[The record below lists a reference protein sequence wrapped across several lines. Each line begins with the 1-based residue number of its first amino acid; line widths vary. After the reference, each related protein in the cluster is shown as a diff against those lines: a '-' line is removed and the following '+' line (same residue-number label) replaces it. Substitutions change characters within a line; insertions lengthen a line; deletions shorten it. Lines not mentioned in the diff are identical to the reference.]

1 MSSLATVTATR
12 RPKWQYPQP
21 APPTPRILH
30 FPRRPRTRRRP
41 SKSVPAKPS
50 SGFDGRGKLEALFDQ
65 ERAFLKDGF
74 PVVSMDRG
82 EGRSERVEER
92 EIVGVGNAAA
102 EEKWRFQAEMLR
114 AECNLLRMEREITNK
129 KLEKMKVRMERT
141 LKSAVQALVSGKNKV
156 YEGKDMEMVLEDE
169 INDLAKK
176 LERLRRG
183 SRNKQIVIR
192 KCSNFDKRAS
202 LLQRKLEKIDGNSGE
217 LIATETKGACGDHE
231 SFISS
236 GKFNVEVLRRKME
249 DLSKGTLLEKM
260 REECRSMLSITATS
274 SVVSS
279 ATSSAASSKIRTEHP
294 DSSMPTHLPNLDS
307 TSQERNQ
314 CSGHCKAIIRRI
326 TEQVKAE
333 KDQWS
338 QMQEMLN
345 QVREEMEELQVSR
358 EFWKD
363 QALESE
369 SQIRSLQSSVRT
381 FLHKLRR
388 IRKENSIAV
397 PISNPDILNSI
408 SAIFK
413 KKKYSNILPI
423 SNLTILNS
431 ISSIMR
437 KNITSQNTCTQEKL
451 HYLSVCDEL
460 MIHNSASGRLK
471 NGNIRRLRMKAKQ
484 RRSRD
489 RRRRDKD
496 MDKLRHQ
503 MKWRSMC

>member
-74 PVVSMDRG
+74 PVVLMDRG

-92 EIVGVGNAAA
+92 EIVGVASAAA

-183 SRNKQIVIR
+183 SRNKQIVVR

-217 LIATETKGACGDHE
+217 LIATETKDACGDHE

-236 GKFNVEVLRRKME
+236 GKFNNVQVEVLRRKME

-369 SQIRSLQSSVRT
+369 SQIRSLQSSVEEWKHKVIAHESKTKEVERSKKKGQGRHGQASPPDEMEKHVLICRVKEKNPNLLHARDVRSRRREISIDEQQLQQQQQQKIHSHIKAFEKSQRLPFRDIT
-381 FLHKLRR
+381 NNYLHK
-388 IRKENSIAV
+388 
-397 PISNPDILNSI
+397 
-408 SAIFK
+408 
-413 KKKYSNILPI
+413 
-423 SNLTILNS
+423 
-431 ISSIMR
+431 
-437 KNITSQNTCTQEKL
+437 
-451 HYLSVCDEL
+451 
-460 MIHNSASGRLK
+460 
-471 NGNIRRLRMKAKQ
+471 
-484 RRSRD
+484 
-489 RRRRDKD
+489 
-496 MDKLRHQ
+496 
-503 MKWRSMC
+503 